1 MFPEEF
7 ESWRGIDRSLFALS
21 SHIQAHCCSLCC
33 ASFTDRH
40 TSIRVEL
47 GQRVRLVF
55 VFACVDKNVRA
66 CLHQTETEK
75 EDNEK
80 KKIARIIL
88 GTSGCIYMCVSVR
101 CIWPMENGPDLIQQ
115 LYNVS
120 IARKQEQLLFYSCVR
135 VCVHMC
141 VWLGGRE

>member
-1 MFPEEF
+1 MFPEES

-21 SHIQAHCCSLCC
+21 AHTQAHRCSLCC

-40 TSIRVEL
+40 TSIRGEL
-47 GQRVRLVF
+47 GQRVRSVF
-55 VFACVDKNVRA
+55 AFACVDKYVRA

-75 EDNEK
+75 EDSEK

-88 GTSGCIYMCVSVR
+88 GTSGCIYMCVCVW
-101 CIWPMENGPDLIQQ
+101 CIWPMENGPYLIQQ
-115 LYNVS
+115 LCNDS
-120 IARKQEQLLFYSCVR
+120 KGRKQEQLLFYSCVR
-135 VCVHMC
+135 VCMC